1 MLSVGGLKAMVVQL
15 FGLRE
20 GEVVQSPGIAAGYR
34 TSTQRRVTTSTS
46 QTSRQSLDA
55 HPAIN
60 SLIHVMSGPSQP
72 SKTLNKSY
80 PISKLQA
87 QILPRHLSPCRC
99 HLPSLRQV

>member
-1 MLSVGGLKAMVVQL
+1 
-15 FGLRE
+15 
-20 GEVVQSPGIAAGYR
+20 
-34 TSTQRRVTTSTS
+34 
-46 QTSRQSLDA
+46 
-55 HPAIN
+55 
-60 SLIHVMSGPSQP
+60 MSGPSQP